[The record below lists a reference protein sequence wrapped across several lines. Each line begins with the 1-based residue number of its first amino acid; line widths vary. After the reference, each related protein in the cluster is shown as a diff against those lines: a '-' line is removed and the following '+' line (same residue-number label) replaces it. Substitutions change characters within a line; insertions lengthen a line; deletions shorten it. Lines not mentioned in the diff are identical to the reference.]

1 MSVQNYTD
9 LFNTTLNNLAS
20 KLAASTGLSVVTD
33 PRNLQPP
40 CIFIGA
46 PSFEAWN
53 GNIAKMTFPVQLIS
67 LGPGNADAERNLLNM
82 AALVLTASVGLVS
95 GRPTVLDIGGQSFPA
110 YDLDLPVQA
119 QAG

>member
-46 PSFEAWN
+46 PTFEAWN
-53 GNIAKMTFPVQLIS
+53 GNIAKMSFPVQLIS

-82 AALVLTASVGLVS
+82 AASVLTASVGLVS

>member
-20 KLAASTGLSVVTD
+20 KLGQTTGLTVVTD

-46 PSFEAWN
+46 PTFEAWN

-82 AALVLTASVGLVS
+82 AAAVLTANIGNVS
-95 GRPTVLDIGGQSFPA
+95 GRPTVLDLGGQAFPA
-110 YDLDLPVQA
+110 YDLDIPVQA